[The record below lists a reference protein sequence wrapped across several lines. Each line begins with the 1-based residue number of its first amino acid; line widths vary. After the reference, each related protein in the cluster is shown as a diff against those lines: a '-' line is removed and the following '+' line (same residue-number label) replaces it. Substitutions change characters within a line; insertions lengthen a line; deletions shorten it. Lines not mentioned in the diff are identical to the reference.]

1 MNRIGKTIG
10 AGNKKILII
19 DDNDH
24 DRKGISQISKKQGYK
39 DIILAQSGKEGILKA
54 QFDSPDI
61 IMLCEQ
67 LSDMNG
73 FEVCKQIKAIEGSV
87 AKIIMVTGDGFN
99 LNASRA
105 REAGADDYVV
115 KTPDNK
121 YLMQAISFVAKNYE

>member
-1 MNRIGKTIG
+1 VNKTGKTID

-19 DDNDH
+19 VDNDH
-24 DRKGISQISKKQGYK
+24 DRKVIARISKKQGYK

-54 QFDSPDI
+54 QFDNPDI

-73 FEVCKQIKAIEGSV
+73 FEVCKQIKDIDGFV
-87 AKIIMVTGDGFN
+87 TKIIMVTGNGFH
-99 LNASRA
+99 LNASGA
-105 REAGADDYVV
+105 SEAGADDYVV

-121 YLMQAISFVAKNYE
+121 YLMQAISFVAKN